1 MHNLTKHLLGVFSAK
16 TEDEEYKSAKRAL
29 EELNKNIKERD
40 PNKFNVSLGK
50 VSKVTNLGKKKQYVY
65 DIGMKNPDNPYF
77 FGNNILV
84 HNSCYFTAWPA
95 VKDLVESGEM
105 EWDKDT
111 VIKLYDN
118 VSSQVSDT
126 FPEFL
131 KQTFNV
137 PYKNSEGV
145 IKSGREIVATSGL
158 FIKKKRYAA
167 MMYDKEGTRYDDE
180 NSPGKVKAM
189 GLDLRR
195 SDTPKFVQTFLMEI
209 LVMVL
214 THKTE
219 DEVIEYIREF
229 KKEFNKMKP
238 WEKGMPKGVNGIST
252 YEDKLEE
259 HMNKKLAG
267 RESRITVPGHVSAAM
282 NWNKL
287 KLINKDLHT
296 PKISDGQKCV
306 VCYLKETAD
315 NHFTSIAYPV
325 DELHLPEWFTSLP
338 FDEDLMREKVVDNKV
353 KNLLGILK
361 WDFSK
366 TEEAAAHFDS
376 LFGW

>member
-1 MHNLTKHLLGVFSAK
+1 
-16 TEDEEYKSAKRAL
+16 
-29 EELNKNIKERD
+29 
-40 PNKFNVSLGK
+40 
-50 VSKVTNLGKKKQYVY
+50 
-65 DIGMKNPDNPYF
+65 
-77 FGNNILV
+77 
-84 HNSCYFTAWPA
+84 
-95 VKDLVESGEM
+95 M

-209 LVMVL
+209 LVMVVA
-214 THKTE
+214 HKTE

-267 RESRITVPGHVSAAM
+267 RESRITVPGYLALTDVSSTSSG
-282 NWNKL
+282 
-287 KLINKDLHT
+287 IN
-296 PKISDGQKCV
+296 
-306 VCYLKETAD
+306 
-315 NHFTSIAYPV
+315 
-325 DELHLPEWFTSLP
+325 
-338 FDEDLMREKVVDNKV
+338 
-353 KNLLGILK
+353 
-361 WDFSK
+361 
-366 TEEAAAHFDS
+366 
-376 LFGW
+376 